1 MTADPMKPVTK
12 LQTHKDLL
20 SNMILRDIKARYKSS
35 FLGYAWVILNPLV
48 TMLVFSLVFSV
59 VIRIPTGDTPYALFV
74 YAGLLPWLYLAN
86 SLSTA
91 AGSIVNET
99 SLVSKTYFPREIF
112 PIATTVARCVDFLL
126 GIIVF
131 FGFLIGFHYPFSWV
145 FLFLPFVIFFQT
157 LFILGI
163 GLLLAAANLF
173 FRDVQHLLTLILMLW
188 MYLTPVI
195 YPPELVPE
203 RFHWV
208 FIVNPMAT
216 FVNMY
221 RDMLLYQRIPDLL
234 QWVVAGTAGIVFFV
248 LGYLVFKK
256 VEPYF
261 ADNL

>member
-1 MTADPMKPVTK
+1 M
-12 LQTHKDLL
+12 
-20 SNMILRDIKARYKSS
+20 
-35 FLGYAWVILNPLV
+35 
-48 TMLVFSLVFSV
+48 
-59 VIRIPTGDTPYALFV
+59 
-74 YAGLLPWLYLAN
+74 
-86 SLSTA
+86 
-91 AGSIVNET
+91 
-99 SLVSKTYFPREIF
+99 
-112 PIATTVARCVDFLL
+112 
-126 GIIVF
+126 F

-234 QWVVAGTAGIVFFV
+234 QWVVAGTAGIVFFA